1 MVNWDKLPSY
11 MKNPQVREYYDIL
24 LNRKF
29 SLFLKRV
36 LDVCLSAVL
45 IVLLA
50 IPMLVISLVVK
61 FTSEGPAVFKQIRI
75 TTGGREFKILKFR
88 TMTVNQDKN
97 SSQITLTDDD
107 RITGCGRFLRKYRLD
122 ELPQLFNVLSGS
134 MSFVGTRPEVPRY
147 VNKYSP
153 EMYATLLMP
162 AGITSLA
169 SIEFK
174 DEEVFM
180 NGEDTDEK
188 YVRLV
193 LPKKMKLNLEYI
205 RTFSVLKDIKIM
217 FKTLTGVAAG

>member
-61 FTSEGPAVFKQIRI
+61 FTSEGPAVFRQIRI

>member
-174 DEEVFM
+174 D
-180 NGEDTDEK
+180 
-188 YVRLV
+188 
-193 LPKKMKLNLEYI
+193 
-205 RTFSVLKDIKIM
+205 
-217 FKTLTGVAAG
+217 

>member
-1 MVNWDKLPSY
+1 MIKWDSLPPY
-11 MKNPQVREYYDIL
+11 MQNPQVREYYDIL
-24 LNRKF
+24 SKKKGGLI
-29 SLFLKRV
+29 LKRA
-36 LDVCLSAVL
+36 LDIFLSLIL
-45 IVLLA
+45 IVILA
-50 IPMLVISLVVK
+50 VPMLIIALVVK
-61 FTSEGPAVFKQIRI
+61 FTSEGPIIFKQIRI

-88 TMTVNQDKN
+88 TMVVNQGEN

-147 VNKYSP
+147 VKRYSK

-162 AGITSLA
+162 AGITSPA

-174 DEEVFM
+174 DEETFLS
-180 NGEDTDEK
+180 GENTDEK
-188 YVRLV
+188 YVSLV

-205 RTFSVLKDIKIM
+205 KSFSVLNDIKIM
-217 FKTLTGVAAG
+217 IKTLTGVVAG

>member
-1 MVNWDKLPSY
+1 

-97 SSQITLTDDD
+97 S
-107 RITGCGRFLRKYRLD
+107 
-122 ELPQLFNVLSGS
+122 
-134 MSFVGTRPEVPRY
+134 
-147 VNKYSP
+147 
-153 EMYATLLMP
+153 
-162 AGITSLA
+162 
-169 SIEFK
+169 
-174 DEEVFM
+174 
-180 NGEDTDEK
+180 
-188 YVRLV
+188 
-193 LPKKMKLNLEYI
+193 
-205 RTFSVLKDIKIM
+205 
-217 FKTLTGVAAG
+217 